1 MKYMVQWSIHEDKRH
16 EALKVFCGMDS
27 ADDEIGGS
35 GVNLIGRWH
44 DVIGFTGVGIVETD
58 NPEAMAKWLLGWNQ
72 ICDIE
77 AIPVFDD
84 DETRKLGREFL
95 DQ

>member
-1 MKYMVQWSIHEDKRH
+1 MKYMVQWRIHDDKRH
-16 EALKVFCGMDS
+16 EALKVFSGIHS
-27 ADDEIGGS
+27 TDDEIGAS
-35 GVNLIGRWH
+35 DVNLIGRWH

-58 NPEAMAKWLLGWNQ
+58 NPEAMSKWLLSWNQ

-84 DETRKLGREFL
+84 EETRKLGREFL
-95 DQ
+95 GK